1 MINEPKYCIPFI
13 LMIMITTYAYAEY
26 NYGNKELA
34 TSLFAIMI
42 ICGIPMW
49 IILKAMSEPDD
60 KNKKENEQQN
70 QDRQFLESWRD
81 MRDGTLS

>member
-1 MINEPKYCIPFI
+1 M
-13 LMIMITTYAYAEY
+13 LLTYAYAEY

-49 IILKAMSEPDD
+49 MILKAMSKPDD
-60 KNKKENEQQN
+60 KKQK
-70 QDRQFLESWRD
+70 RK
-81 MRDGTLS
+81 

>member
-1 MINEPKYCIPFI
+1 MINDPKYCIPFI
-13 LMIMITTYAYAEY
+13 LMIMLSTYAYAEY

-49 IILKAMSEPDD
+49 MILKAMSEPD
-60 KNKKENEQQN
+60 NTKKEDEQQDK
-70 QDRQFLESWRD
+70 DRNFLESWRD
-81 MRDGTLS
+81 L

>member
-13 LMIMITTYAYAEY
+13 LIIMLSTYAYAEY
-26 NYGNKELA
+26 NYGNTEVA

-49 IILKAMSEPDD
+49 MILKAMSVPDD
-60 KNKKENEQQN
+60 KNKKENEQ
-70 QDRQFLESWRD
+70 
-81 MRDGTLS
+81 